1 MNLTNKKSCV
11 VNVRLYQNMI
21 EIFDIYVSITIYLLQ
36 YIYIILGWKNIQHS
50 MLANPDYN
58 KISIENYYQEIFQI
72 FMLALCLYI
81 TCSLTIFLSG
91 SNNQPPMSY
100 LHKEFNVLLNKK
112 HQRIFPTTILASLKT
127 LVSLIFHNKYLTA
140 VLIEDITDMKCQL
153 HHLQFGGYFIQQQ
166 KSRQFKTFMLAFM
179 R

>member
-1 MNLTNKKSCV
+1 MTNKKSCV

-127 LVSLIFHNKYLTA
+127 LVIF
-140 VLIEDITDMKCQL
+140 DIS
-153 HHLQFGGYFIQQQ
+153 QQIFNCCIDRRYNRHEMSASPFTIWWIFYSTT
-166 KSRQFKTFMLAFM
+166 KK
-179 R
+179 